1 MEKEKEELLKKWEEE
16 DKEYRKIRIEN
27 ADWNFI
33 EKHEPKLKYALKY
46 FVERGDLYVASRI
59 AGVTIDKMN
68 ELRIKAN
75 IPLVV

>member
-1 MEKEKEELLKKWEEE
+1 MEKDKEELLKKWEEE

-33 EKHEPKLKYALKY
+33 EKQEPRIKNALKY
-46 FVERGDLYVASRI
+46 YVKTGNIRFSARL
-59 AGVTIDKMN
+59 AGVSLEKMN

-75 IPLVV
+75 IPWIT